1 MSELDIVLRVSK
13 RILSKRLVAVW
24 ARMER
29 RRKEF
34 LKLCCN
40 VENGEV
46 VLELLCEMIH
56 FFWFN

>member
-1 MSELDIVLRVSK
+1 MSELDIMLKVSM
-13 RILSKRLVAVW
+13 RILCKRLVAAW

-29 RRKEF
+29 HRKEF
-34 LKLCCN
+34 LELCYN

-46 VLELLCEMIH
+46 VLELLCEMLH